1 MPSYECRLSDCNRK
15 CLCFFILDHPVFEYS
30 NSTEDQD
37 RELTAAT
44 EEQIEII
51 NYSSSL
57 PFILYCPWSKCFVI
71 NDVTRLITMRSQPN
85 HLEVLLL

>member
-1 MPSYECRLSDCNRK
+1 MPFYECRLSDCNRK

-30 NSTEDQD
+30 NPTEDQD

-44 EEQIEII
+44 EEQIGII
-51 NYSSSL
+51 NYSSSW
-57 PFILYCPWSKCFVI
+57 PFILYCAWYKCFVI

-85 HLEVLLL
+85 YFEVLLL